1 MRDSRHGRY
10 QAILGQVI
18 FRRVR
23 RFVGRATD
31 AKRLCHADQEGRIM
45 KKLAIVTAVAALA
58 IGFAAMAEAQGKG
71 KGKGVGNARKVVS
84 GQIFVRKGGGDSTAF
99 RVTRSDRRNKERSGR
114 ILDNSVF
121 ATDVF
126 HGLPPGLGKRH
137 DNLPH
142 GLAKR
147 RIDSLLNLPQGLAKD
162 HPIPPGLTNR
172 TELPP
177 GLSN

>member
-1 MRDSRHGRY
+1 M
-10 QAILGQVI
+10 
-18 FRRVR
+18 FVR
-23 RFVGRATD
+23 LFCSIVLLTIT
-31 AKRLCHADQEGRIM
+31 LS
-45 KKLAIVTAVAALA
+45 LASMAP
-58 IGFAAMAEAQGKG
+58 AEAKG
-71 KGKGVGNARKVVS
+71 KGKGRGVGNTQNVVS
-84 GQIFVRKGGGDSTAF
+84 GEVFGRKGGGDSTAF